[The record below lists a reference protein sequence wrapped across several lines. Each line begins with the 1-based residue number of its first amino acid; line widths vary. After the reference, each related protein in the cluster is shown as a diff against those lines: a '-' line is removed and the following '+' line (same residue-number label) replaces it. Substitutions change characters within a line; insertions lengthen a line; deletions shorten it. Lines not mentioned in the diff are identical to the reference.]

1 LILATLLALPTLAQ
15 APQHKYLVPTSNYL
29 HADTVDLSAL
39 PEPPRPGSLAARADL
54 EAILQLQAW
63 RTPEQVAFAK
73 RVDHLEA
80 FDGAEALGPWFTRER
95 LPLTA
100 RLLEEALGDGEAM
113 NLAAKLRFKRLRP
126 PLQDPR
132 VQPCTPVRMPEVQ
145 PPPASFYS
153 YPSGHATS
161 IHLLAGLLEEL
172 VPERKEA
179 VQAWAHRAAWSR
191 MIAGVHF
198 PSDAVGGELLAGIT
212 LNVLKT
218 NPAFREALERCKAEV
233 VAARSTGPH

>member
-1 LILATLLALPTLAQ
+1 MRLSITALILAAMFPLQAQ
-15 APQHKYLVPTSNYL
+15 APKYLVPTSNFI
-29 HADTVDLSAL
+29 HAETVDLSAL
-39 PEPPRPGSLAARADL
+39 PEPPAPGSLAARADL

-73 RVDHLEA
+73 RVDHLDA
-80 FDGAEALGPWFTRER
+80 FDGAEALGPWFTRAR

-100 RLLEEALGDGEAM
+100 GFLEAALGDGEAM
-113 NLAAKLRFKRLRP
+113 NLAAKVRYKRLRP
-126 PLQDPR
+126 PLQDGR
-132 VQPCTPVRMPEVQ
+132 VQPCTPVRKPETQ
-145 PPPASFYS
+145 PPPPSFYS

-172 VPERKEA
+172 VPERREA
-179 VQAWAHRAAWSR
+179 IQAWAHRAAWSR

-212 LNVLKT
+212 LKALKAT
-218 NPAFREALERCKAEV
+218 QAFQESLARCRAEV
-233 VAARSTGPH
+233 AAARP